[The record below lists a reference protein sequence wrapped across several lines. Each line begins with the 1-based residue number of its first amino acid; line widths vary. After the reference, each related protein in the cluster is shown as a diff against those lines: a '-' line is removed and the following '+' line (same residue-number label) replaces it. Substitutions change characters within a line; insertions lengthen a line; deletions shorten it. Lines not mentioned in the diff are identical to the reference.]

1 MRVTLNGI
9 VSTDEDVEIY
19 EWFGYKAFGPQT
31 IRQALDVNP
40 AGEDLV
46 FEINSPGGSVFAGS
60 EMYSVLRSAENVRT
74 RAEIQSIAASAAS
87 YFSLGCDEVWM
98 SPAAQLMI
106 HLPSTSTEGNRS
118 NHLESIQM
126 LDTVRDSI
134 LNVYELKSGGKADRA
149 EFKRMM
155 NASTWLTAQE
165 AVEKGLADGI
175 LYQEAAMPPN
185 IMNALGSGIR
195 ALGES
200 GGVPDI
206 VHLRAEFRRS
216 KEAETGHAPA
226 ADSQDWRRNARLA
239 IENNRFLL
247 GGI

>member
-1 MRVTLNGI
+1 
-9 VSTDEDVEIY
+9 
-19 EWFGYKAFGPQT
+19 
-31 IRQALDVNP
+31 
-40 AGEDLV
+40 
-46 FEINSPGGSVFAGS
+46 
-60 EMYSVLRSAENVRT
+60 
-74 RAEIQSIAASAAS
+74 
-87 YFSLGCDEVWM
+87 M

-155 NASTWLTAQE
+155 NAGTWLTAQE
-165 AVEKGLADGI
+165 AMEKGLADGI
-175 LYQEAAMPPN
+175 LYQETAMPPT

-206 VHLRAEFRRS
+206 VHLRAEFRRC
-216 KEAETGHAPA
+216 KEAETGRAPGCRWPGLEA
-226 ADSQDWRRNARLA
+226 ARPSGHRK
-239 IENNRFLL
+239 
-247 GGI
+247 

>member
-9 VSTDEDVEIY
+9 VSADEDVSIY
-19 EWFGYKAFGPQT
+19 EWFGYKAFGPQN
-31 IRQALDVNP
+31 IRQAVADNP
-40 AGEDLV
+40 AGEELV
-46 FEINSPGGSVFAGS
+46 FEINSPGGSVMAGS
-60 EMYSVLRSAENVRT
+60 EMYSVLRSAGNVRT

-106 HLPSTSTEGNRS
+106 HLPSTSTEGNRGD
-118 NHLESIQM
+118 HLESIQM

-134 LNVYELKSGGKADRA
+134 LNVYELKSGGKTDRA

-155 NASTWLTAQE
+155 NACTWLTAQE

-175 LYQEAAMPPN
+175 LYQETAVPQN
-185 IMNALGSGIR
+185 IMNALGGGIR
-195 ALGES
+195 ALGTA
-200 GGVPDI
+200 GGMPDI
-206 VHLRAEFRRS
+206 VLLRAEFRR
-216 KEAETGHAPA
+216 KQEAETGDVPA
-226 ADSQDWRRNARLA
+226 ANSQAWQQAARLA
-239 IENNRFLL
+239 IEKNRFLL